1 MRPTARGTNALKLG
15 SERANDPFYHSRGR
29 GQHRGRTRAHVR
41 KTGRRRR
48 GRRRGRFW
56 RRPYPFGGPG
66 GRERHRNRRPG
77 SGGGR
82 PAASVVPAMDRPPR
96 RTGAD
101 GRSSHEA
108 DAHPPRARA
117 TRRSGPGRANRR
129 AARRIRRA
137 LARRA
142 VRGPVANGSAGGIHW
157 ATRVRGR
164 RLPARC
170 PPSSGGAR
178 LGVGRVRP
186 FAERYRS
193 GRNGGASKAS
203 CRVTGTW
210 VRIPPSPP
218 LCPCGSLRR
227 RRV

>member
-1 MRPTARGTNALKLG
+1 MNLRDAESALPRLPEPAVAALVECGPTARGTNALKLG

-29 GQHRGRTRAHVR
+29 GQHRGRAQAHDR
-41 KTGRRRR
+41 KTRRRRR
-48 GRRRGRFW
+48 GRRRGGFS

-66 GRERHRNRRPG
+66 GRERRRNRRPD

-117 TRRSGPGRANRR
+117 TRRSRPGCQRLRVRHTLGNEGARTPPSGALPALVRRR
-129 AARRIRRA
+129 AARRR
-137 LARRA
+137 
-142 VRGPVANGSAGGIHW
+142 PS
-157 ATRVRGR
+157 
-164 RLPARC
+164 PA
-170 PPSSGGAR
+170 
-178 LGVGRVRP
+178 